1 MIDLFQQNLHG
12 DLDGGILAHGL
23 NPFCTVQGHNKPD
36 SHINGVWL
44 VPLARLLMGIQHVY
58 KTHKEDLDRS
68 FDWVAIIVV
77 YFEDDL
83 EFDKIRKF
91 PEGCQ

>member
-1 MIDLFQQNLHG
+1 
-12 DLDGGILAHGL
+12 
-23 NPFCTVQGHNKPD
+23 
-36 SHINGVWL
+36 
-44 VPLARLLMGIQHVY
+44 MGIQHVY

-68 FDWVAIIVV
+68 FDWVAIIV

-91 PEGCQ
+91 PEGYQ